1 MSLRHEWKRGG
12 MNIDLEDVAKA
23 ASICSQSRYDVRNR
37 HKQDIRK
44 ACIAKIHEEKRL
56 TPTSLPEEYKH
67 GCTVLAAIK
76 YTKWPPSPNHSYP
89 NRERSS
95 TSTETYLSTL
105 HSRPCPQRGRWRV
118 FRRRLVYKV
127 RACRLTTTSRDEQD
141 GKGWIRRHQISQVQ
155 EMT

>member
-23 ASICSQSRYDVRNR
+23 SSICSQSRYDVRNR

-89 NRERSS
+89 NREVLDQHRNVSK
-95 TSTETYLSTL
+95 YSTL
-105 HSRPCPQRGRWRV
+105 SPLPAAREMARVPAPTGIQSPCV
-118 FRRRLVYKV
+118 STHDHK
-127 RACRLTTTSRDEQD
+127 
-141 GKGWIRRHQISQVQ
+141 
-155 EMT
+155 